1 MRDQRDF
8 GKGMSWAS
16 HTGEIGMKLTLAA
29 AHSMVMVSVVYL
41 LFIVCFDFPVMKTRR
56 KRTET

>member
-8 GKGMSWAS
+8 GKGMTWAS

-29 AHSMVMVSVVYL
+29 AHSMVSVVYL
-41 LFIVCFDFPVMKTRR
+41 LYYLSFVLIFQS
-56 KRTET
+56 